1 MVELSV
7 PIPLPSFIFSSSQ
20 NAVRHTAHTMFYLTK
35 IAAHVCAMNV
45 NHIDA
50 KQHR

>member
-7 PIPLPSFIFSSSQ
+7 PIPLLHSFFSSQ
-20 NAVRHTAHTMFYLTK
+20 NAVRHTAHTIFYLPK

-50 KQHR
+50 KQHQ